1 MICPYFTQ
9 MERMIEAD
17 IIFVPYNY
25 IINSTLRKNI
35 DLKLKNSILIFDEA
49 HNIINSAED
58 QISLKLDVAT
68 IDKCREELELA
79 INTIKEFNNDIPSI
93 RA

>member
-1 MICPYFTQ
+1 
-9 MERMIEAD
+9 
-17 IIFVPYNY
+17 
-25 IINSTLRKNI
+25 
-35 DLKLKNSILIFDEA
+35 
-49 HNIINSAED
+49 
-58 QISLKLDVAT
+58 LKLDVAT